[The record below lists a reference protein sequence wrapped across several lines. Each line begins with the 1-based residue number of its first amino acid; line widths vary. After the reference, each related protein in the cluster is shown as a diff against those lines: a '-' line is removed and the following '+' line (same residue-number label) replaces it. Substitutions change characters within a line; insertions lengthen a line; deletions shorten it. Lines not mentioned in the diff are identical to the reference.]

1 MRLSQGKCLQR
12 IDTVQFHNN
21 CAAVSAEAK
30 FFGIGAAT
38 TEVKVKIPEIRTVPP
53 EIRTVPPAVPPLCER
68 AADVLWPT
76 KCHDARLLRVR
87 ACACVCVRACVCG
100 VCVSCVRGCT

>member
-38 TEVKVKIPEIRTVPP
+38 TEVKVQIPEIRTVPP
-53 EIRTVPPAVPPLCER
+53 EIRTLNSRKMLFLAIG
-68 AADVLWPT
+68 AATSGRSRSGRSRL
-76 KCHDARLLRVR
+76 ARV
-87 ACACVCVRACVCG
+87 
-100 VCVSCVRGCT
+100 T